1 MIVFENVTKRFDTR
15 TVIKGLSLTL
25 KDGGI
30 TLISGPSGVGKTTLL
45 RLLAGLVAPDR
56 GSITHDAKKI
66 AIAFQEPRLIPWLT
80 CIENINFV
88 LSSVDNGLKKI
99 DELLTALDLK
109 VHENDLPA
117 TLSGGEKQRLSLARA
132 LATDADLLLLDEPFT
147 GLDEALKIRVAALIK
162 AAKPRVHTLVIS
174 HDKQDAELLGATH
187 FTAACS
193 PLSELISPP

>member
-1 MIVFENVTKRFDTR
+1 MIIVENITKRFDTR
-15 TVIKGLSLTL
+15 TVIEGLTL
-25 KDGGI
+25 TLADGGI

-45 RLLAGLVAPDR
+45 RLLAGLTAPDS

-66 AIAFQEPRLIPWLT
+66 AVAFQEPRLIPWLT
-80 CIENINFV
+80 CRENINFV

-109 VHENDLPA
+109 AHENDLPA

-132 LATDADLLLLDEPFT
+132 LVTDADLLLLDEPFT
-147 GLDEALKIRVAALIK
+147 GLDEALKIRAAALIK

-174 HDKQDAELLGATH
+174 HDTRDADLLGATLL
-187 FTAACS
+187 TCAS
-193 PLSELISPP
+193 NPLSALV

>member
-1 MIVFENVTKRFDTR
+1 MIVFEKVTKRFDTR
-15 TVIKGLSLTL
+15 TVIKALSLTL

-45 RLLAGLVAPDR
+45 RLLAGLASPDS

-66 AIAFQEPRLIPWLT
+66 AVAFQEPRLIPWLT
-80 CIENINFV
+80 CRENINFV
-88 LSSVDNGLKKI
+88 LSSVDNGREMI

-109 VHENDLPA
+109 AHENDLST

-132 LATDADLLLLDEPFT
+132 LAADADLLLLDEPFT

-187 FTAACS
+187 FS
-193 PLSELISPP
+193 MMPHGGIVQ